1 MFWYLFILAVVALLA
16 LNERGERRRQGII
29 AAIILAGFAG
39 LRYETGFDWLEYE
52 FLYTYAAPLGVINTY
67 LGVGSIN
74 VEPGYV
80 LAMGASKTLGLG
92 FQTFIFAIAIFNFYF
107 LYKTCSRYTKY
118 VALVLVWYYGFL
130 FISAQMS
137 TIRQGLSISFILWG
151 LLLRDRGRPVL
162 TVLVGLTSIAFHS
175 FSIVF
180 VPFLVVSQRPPG
192 WIAVALAC
200 LPGILLE
207 LLGVSVFE
215 LVVRLAMPIFGGGLV
230 GDKLSLYGQ
239 SSAAELSPLV
249 LVLVGWHLF
258 FLRCNQIDLRPE
270 SESYLFRVFT
280 SWMAILN
287 IGAHAYVA
295 DFPVIWN
302 RVMLMSFFTEAIV
315 LTMLYR
321 RQLMEPTF
329 RIIMV
334 TAASS
339 GAAVSLVYALS
350 HSQALAFKPYQTMA
364 MVWFRGH
371 YGDGRAR
378 YEVVRGEID
387 RAAAESRSA
396 SAQ

>member
-1 MFWYLFILAVVALLA
+1 MFWYLFVLAVLALLA
-16 LNERGERRRQGII
+16 LNERGEQRRPGII

-67 LGVGSIN
+67 LGVGSID

-80 LAMGASKTLGLG
+80 LAMGLSKTLGLG
-92 FQTFIFAIAIFNFYF
+92 FQTFIFAISVFNIY
-107 LYKTCSRYTKY
+107 LIYKTCSRHTRYI
-118 VALVLVWYYGFL
+118 ALVLVWYYGFL
-130 FISAQMS
+130 FTSAQMS
-137 TIRQGLSISFILWG
+137 TIRQGLSISFILGG
-151 LLLRDRGRPVL
+151 LLLRDRGRPILAVP
-162 TVLVGLTSIAFHS
+162 VGLISIAFHS
-175 FSIVF
+175 FSIIF
-180 VPFLVVSQRPPG
+180 VPFLVVTRRPPG
-192 WIAVALAC
+192 WIVVALAC
-200 LPGILLE
+200 LPGILLH
-207 LLGVSVFE
+207 LLGISVFE
-215 LVVRLAMPIFGGGLV
+215 LVVRLATPIFGGGLV
-230 GDKLSLYGQ
+230 GDKLLLYGQ
-239 SSAAELSPLV
+239 SSGAELSPFV

-258 FLRCNQIDLRPE
+258 FLRCNQIDFGPE

-280 SWMAILN
+280 SWMAVLN
-287 IGAHAYVA
+287 VIAHAYVA

-302 RVMLMSFFTEAIV
+302 RVMLVSFFTEAIV

-321 RQLMEPTF
+321 RQLTEPTF
-329 RIIMV
+329 RIMMV
-334 TAASS
+334 TAASL
-339 GAAVSLVYALS
+339 GATISLVYALS

-364 MVWFRGH
+364 VVWFRGH